1 MKNDGKVKK
10 WIKEHRFELEL
21 AGELTLGFA
30 VGWALG
36 RKGIRLRDEIRLVK
50 PPRISMGQIESSVA
64 KKQAAVKAAV
74 LHQEPR
80 LTARDANGFVE
91 TAAEFCEK
99 TASEVEAYVPSAPF
113 EVRQHIRNLHEGCK
127 ASATKIA
134 EAAAQDIPLLPGQT
148 LVNAYQK
155 GLPAA

>member
-21 AGELTLGFA
+21 AGALTLGFA

-91 TAAEFCEK
+91 TALQTVAQAP
-99 TASEVEAYVPSAPF
+99 TMPF

-134 EAAAQDIPLLPGQT
+134 EAAAQNIPLLPGQT